1 MNYTTSPETSEKSRF
16 LGNKVYCRMV
26 EDEGIVSRN

>member
-1 MNYTTSPETSEKSRF
+1 MNYTKSPEKSRF

-26 EDEGIVSRN
+26 EDEGIVRHY

>member
-1 MNYTTSPETSEKSRF
+1 MNYTTSSEKSEKSRF

-26 EDEGIVSRN
+26 EDEGIVSSN

>member
-1 MNYTTSPETSEKSRF
+1 MNNTTSPETSEKSRF

-26 EDEGIVSRN
+26 EDEGFVRNN

>member
-16 LGNKVYCRMV
+16 LGNKVYCHMV
-26 EDEGIVSRN
+26 EDEGIVRHY

>member
-1 MNYTTSPETSEKSRF
+1 MNYTISPEPSEKSRF

-26 EDEGIVSRN
+26 EDEGIVSSN

>member
-16 LGNKVYCRMV
+16 FGNKIYCRMV
-26 EDEGIVSRN
+26 EDEGIVRHY

>member
-1 MNYTTSPETSEKSRF
+1 MNYTTSPETSEKSRV

-26 EDEGIVSRN
+26 EDEGIVRNN